1 MIGISDPNGA
11 AHQAEGIHDPDP
23 DSLSG
28 KTLLNPQGTGHST
41 HDNPGQ
47 TNDKA

>member
-1 MIGISDPNGA
+1 MQGRRDSSVPL
-11 AHQAEGIHDPDP
+11 IHPDPDP

-28 KTLLNPQGTGHST
+28 KTLLNPQSTTTGHST